1 MESEISIRISAF
13 RKYNQTFYF
22 FSLFF
27 MIAKYYKQNHNDLLF
42 SLAHT
47 ASVAFALGTF
57 ATGLSPKS
65 TLKSKPA
72 MS

>member
-1 MESEISIRISAF
+1 
-13 RKYNQTFYF
+13 
-22 FSLFF
+22 
-27 MIAKYYKQNHNDLLF
+27 MIAKHYKQNHNDLLF

-72 MS
+72 MFMKRAMEFELVQALVGQ

>member
-1 MESEISIRISAF
+1 MESEISTRISAV

-22 FSLFF
+22 FSLY